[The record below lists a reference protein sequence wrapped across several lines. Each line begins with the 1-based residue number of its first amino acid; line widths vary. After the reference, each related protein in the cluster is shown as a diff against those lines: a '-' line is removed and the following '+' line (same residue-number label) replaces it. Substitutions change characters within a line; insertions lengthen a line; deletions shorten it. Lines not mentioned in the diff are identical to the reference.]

1 MPHKCVRC
9 GTIYGD
15 GAQEIL
21 DGCSCGSK
29 LFFYVRKEHVQK
41 AEELTEDL
49 TEHERKQIESDIL
62 DLIGKERDQD
72 APVILD
78 FEAVV
83 VRKPGQYD
91 LDLVHLFK
99 GDPVVIKLEEGKY
112 VIDLKQSLRRKS
124 D

>member
-15 GAQEIL
+15 GDQAIL
-21 DGCSCGSK
+21 DGCECGAK
-29 LFFYVRKEHVQK
+29 LFFYVRKEHIDK

-49 TEHERKQIESDIL
+49 SDGEKRQIESDIL
-62 DLIGKERDQD
+62 DLIGKEREGD

-83 VRKPGQYD
+83 VKKPGQYE

-112 VIDLKQSLRRKS
+112 FIDLKQSLRKR
-124 D
+124 

>member
-21 DGCSCGSK
+21 DGCECGAK
-29 LFFYVRKEHVQK
+29 LFFYVRKEHVKK
-41 AEELTEDL
+41 AEELTDDL
-49 TEHERKQIESDIL
+49 SDHERRQIESDIL
-62 DLIGKERDQD
+62 DLIGKEREND

-83 VRKPGQYD
+83 VKKPGQYE

-112 VIDLKQSLRRKS
+112 FIDLKQSLRRK
-124 D
+124 